1 MDSAVSSRPTV
12 DSTVIS
18 NMKTVLKLIS
28 ERVMVSSEYRR
39 NMGQILQTLLSERS
53 TDSSVL
59 LCILDMIKAWIE
71 DDCSL
76 SSSAGSVNSLN
87 PKDIV
92 TYLQK
97 LSLVDRKSFP
107 SSAQE
112 EWDSKYLQLL
122 YSLCGDSTK

>member
-1 MDSAVSSRPTV
+1 
-12 DSTVIS
+12 
-18 NMKTVLKLIS
+18 MKTVLNLLS
-28 ERVMVSSEYRR
+28 ERVMGSPEYRR
-39 NMGQILQTLLSERS
+39 NMGLILQALLSERG

-71 DDCSL
+71 DEYSV
-76 SSSAGSVNSLN
+76 SSSAASVNSLS

-107 SSAQE
+107 SAAQE
-112 EWDSKYLQLL
+112 EWDAKYLELL

>member
-1 MDSAVSSRPTV
+1 
-12 DSTVIS
+12 
-18 NMKTVLKLIS
+18 MKTVLSLIS
-28 ERVMVSSEYRR
+28 ERVMGSSEYRR
-39 NMGQILQTLLSERS
+39 NMGVILQTLLSERG

-59 LCILDMIKAWIE
+59 LCILDMIKTWIE
-71 DDCSL
+71 DDYSL

-87 PKDIV
+87 PKEIV

-112 EWDSKYLQLL
+112 EWDAKYLELL

>member
-1 MDSAVSSRPTV
+1 
-12 DSTVIS
+12 
-18 NMKTVLKLIS
+18 
-28 ERVMVSSEYRR
+28 
-39 NMGQILQTLLSERS
+39 
-53 TDSSVL
+53 
-59 LCILDMIKAWIE
+59 MIKTWIE
-71 DDCSL
+71 DDYSL

-87 PKDIV
+87 PKEIV

-112 EWDSKYLQLL
+112 EWDAKYLELL